1 MGPRRP
7 NRAGSDVRIRLT
19 ARNMV
24 NMEEG
29 RFMEEGRHFKEGR
42 NKEESIN
49 LKVSKN

>member
-7 NRAGSDVRIRLT
+7 NRAGSDVGVRLT

-29 RFMEEGRHFKEGR
+29 RFMEEGTHFKEGR
-42 NKEESIN
+42 NKEEIRN
-49 LKVSKN
+49 VR